1 MKLVAAVGMVATLAG
16 LAPMTAGA
24 EPAGP
29 RNVVASGRAQ
39 GFRAT
44 YTVPDYVIVSEFFDG
59 GGPVTDAV
67 TDSTGRATSF
77 ASLPWPGENA
87 VTAPGHAVGGLRP
100 VGPAGLSVLRAGRPS
115 DDAVG

>member
-1 MKLVAAVGMVATLAG
+1 MDLVGERAGFRLVAAVAVATVAALAA
-16 LAPMTAGA
+16 LAPTSAGA
-24 EPAGP
+24 DTAEP

-67 TDSTGRATSF
+67 VDSTRDDLTDGADHRA
-77 ASLPWPGENA
+77 
-87 VTAPGHAVGGLRP
+87 HHR
-100 VGPAGLSVLRAGRPS
+100 
-115 DDAVG
+115 DA